1 VLGVDIVMLSVK
13 HLLRLVERPIGH
25 PHWLIKGASPRA
37 LRRGC
42 PWMTSGSPVMS
53 LPATTVAED
62 SPTWGRKDEAP
73 ADEPI
78 EAMEVMP
85 TVAIVSGAGAR
96 DPSPATASG
105 SSGAVAS
112 ATATPLGVGAPPIY
126 DTCGLCP
133 AAPLYA

>member
-1 VLGVDIVMLSVK
+1 M
-13 HLLRLVERPIGH
+13 
-25 PHWLIKGASPRA
+25 
-37 LRRGC
+37 
-42 PWMTSGSPVMS
+42 MS

-62 SPTWGRKDEAP
+62 SPTWGHKDEAP

-78 EAMEVMP
+78 KSVEVVP
-85 TVAIVSGAGAR
+85 TVAIVSRAGAR
-96 DPSPATASG
+96 DPSSATTSG

-133 AAPLYA
+133 AAPLSA